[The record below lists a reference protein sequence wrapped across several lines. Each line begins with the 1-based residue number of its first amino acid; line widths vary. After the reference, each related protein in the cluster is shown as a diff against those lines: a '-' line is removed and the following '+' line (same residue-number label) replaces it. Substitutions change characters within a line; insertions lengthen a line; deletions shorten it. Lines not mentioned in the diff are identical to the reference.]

1 VTGSAYG
8 DVLNR
13 KTALALALGKVVRF
27 DMSDQ
32 QPAAFGSTVG
42 QGEWK
47 IFQDLVQNPK
57 NVNQVAAALEV
68 SAKKAY
74 GK

>member
-1 VTGSAYG
+1 
-8 DVLNR
+8 
-13 KTALALALGKVVRF
+13 
-27 DMSDQ
+27 MSDQ

-57 NVNQVAAALEV
+57 NVNQVAAALEA